1 MMKSSI
7 GAACATVL
15 VALAGGLATPDASH
29 AAIYGG
35 IFDPSNEFYKWSGTH
50 RFEVSD
56 ACLLGAPGWRPA
68 NTYASDCTAQLTGGT
83 VTVVNKNGPEDYTL
97 DDVSRTLDFVSL
109 GFAPTST
116 NPGGNG
122 PEVWG
127 LYVDGGEVVG
137 FDTLTFV
144 FRFSGDDESTHGGD
158 WHLSWNSDNIPDG
171 TVYCNLFPGSENCP
185 EEGGGEDGR
194 PSLSALSGGL
204 RSANSHS
211 NSVGFVRL
219 VNFDDFGDQNGN
231 LIEKTDILEFLR
243 LDPTRPVPEPTTVTL
258 VLAAL
263 GAGWLARRRKR

>member
-35 IFDPSNEFYKWSGTH
+35 IFDPSNEFYQWSGTH
-50 RFEVSD
+50 RFVVSD
-56 ACLLGAPGWRPA
+56 ACLQGGNGWRAA
-68 NTYASDCTAQLTGGT
+68 NTYASDCTAQLTGGS
-83 VTVVNKNGPEDYTL
+83 VTVVNKNGTDLYTG
-97 DDVSRTLDFVSL
+97 DDESRTLDFYSL
-109 GFAPTST
+109 GFTPTST
-116 NPGGNG
+116 NPYGYG

-127 LYVDGGEVVG
+127 LYVEGGEVVG

-158 WHLSWNSDNIPDG
+158 WHLSWNSDNIPEG

-185 EEGGGEDGR
+185 GEGGEDGR

-204 RSANSHS
+204 GSADSQS

-219 VNFDDFGDQNGN
+219 VNLNELGAQNGN
-231 LIEKTDILEFLR
+231 LIERSDRLEFPR